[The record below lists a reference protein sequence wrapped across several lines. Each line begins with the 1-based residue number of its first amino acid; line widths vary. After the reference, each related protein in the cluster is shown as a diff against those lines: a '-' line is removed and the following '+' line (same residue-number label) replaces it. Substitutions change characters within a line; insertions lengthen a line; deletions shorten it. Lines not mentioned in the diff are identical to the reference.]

1 MMNKQIRKIL
11 GVISQKVFPQMGS
24 CGSCGMTWN
33 VCEGH
38 STNYTESSGCFP
50 LCELCWKELTPE
62 TRLPFYRKLWD
73 SWEKENVVDKDNRW
87 KNIEKAVLE
96 GK

>member
-1 MMNKQIRKIL
+1 MNKQVRKAL

-33 VCEGH
+33 VCEAH
-38 STNYTESSGCFP
+38 STQYTERSGCFP
-50 LCELCWKELTPE
+50 LCELCWKEFTPNE
-62 TRLPFYRKLWD
+62 RLPFYKKLYNEWIRQGSNPD
-73 SWEKENVVDKDNRW
+73 EEKWES
-87 KNIEKAVLE
+87 IEKAVLE